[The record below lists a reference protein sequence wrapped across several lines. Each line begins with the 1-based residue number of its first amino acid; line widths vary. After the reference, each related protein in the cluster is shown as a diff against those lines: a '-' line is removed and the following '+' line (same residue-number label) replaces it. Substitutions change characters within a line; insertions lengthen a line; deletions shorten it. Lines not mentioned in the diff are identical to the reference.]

1 MDALTIAGIA
11 MQNDLQRM
19 DSISQ
24 NLANVMTPGYKRA
37 IPVNNAFATLMGADA
52 GAGASAATQGRA
64 LAARVL
70 DPSAGTLRATANPMD
85 IAIEGNG
92 YFEVATEHGTAYSRQ
107 GTLQVDQRGRLCN
120 GEGRVLVGLGGDIVL
135 APGAFSVEADGKV
148 KQGGQMVG
156 QLKLVQF
163 DRPQL
168 LMPLGNGLLTQGDAA
183 VVERQGMAQVRTG
196 FLENSNVSSPQEM
209 IRLTETLR
217 HFETMIRVAQGYEDV
232 FQKTVSKLGEF

>member
-37 IPVNNAFATLMGADA
+37 IPVSRAFADLMG
-52 GAGASAATQGRA
+52 GAAAPAYASSAS
-64 LAARVL
+64 VL
-70 DPSAGTLRATANPMD
+70 DTSAGTLRATANPMD

-107 GTLQVDQRGRLCN
+107 GTLQVDPRGRLCN
-120 GEGRVLVGLGGDIVL
+120 GDGRALVGLGGEIVL
-135 APGAFSVEADGKV
+135 APGPFSVEADGKIR
-148 KQGGQMVG
+148 QGGQTVG

-163 DRPQL
+163 NNAQAL
-168 LMPLGNGLLTQGDAA
+168 LPMGNGLLAQGDASVA
-183 VVERQGMAQVRTG
+183 DQTGVARVRSG

-217 HFETMIRVAQGYEDV
+217 HFETMIKVAQGYEDV